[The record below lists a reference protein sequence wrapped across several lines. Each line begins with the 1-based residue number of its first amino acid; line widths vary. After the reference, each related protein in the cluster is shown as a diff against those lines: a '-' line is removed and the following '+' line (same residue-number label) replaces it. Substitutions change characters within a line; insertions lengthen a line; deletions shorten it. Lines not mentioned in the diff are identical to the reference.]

1 MIDKAEILARLDAAT
16 VASHYQIAGR
26 WAGRWL
32 RSRSCG
38 RDHHGTAAMG
48 LAADGKWHCHACDDG
63 GDLLA
68 LVARCEGLDVA
79 SDFGRV
85 LEVAAQLAGVD
96 LSLDVEF
103 GAPTPPP
110 PRRPPPAPPLLK
122 LRERL
127 ATAQPRARWIWERL
141 GACPARCLAWRGL
154 TLERLHP
161 RAQANVRQLGFV
173 ARPGEQLARD
183 QLPAELGAPGP
194 DGRDPVARSIWSA
207 YSRDPGY
214 ALAVRHVETG
224 ALVDVRA
231 RFFEPRADQPK
242 ILGMLGGVTTDP
254 RADGGADLVGCYG
267 WPHALEAG
275 ELVVVEGW
283 ADYLTACERWPRAD
297 VLGAVDAGQ
306 YPLVASFAARYLA
319 ERGDDGLL
327 VLVAQ
332 HDAARPDGSPGAAD
346 RAVNLASKRAIN
358 LLGPTRVRWIECQ
371 TYGTKDL
378 NDLAQAARLGDLP
391 ELERLA

>member
-1 MIDKAEILARLDAAT
+1 MKIDKAEILARLTAEH
-16 VASHYQIAGR
+16 VANHYAIAGR

-38 RDHHGTAAMG
+38 SDYHATAAMG
-48 LAADGKWHCHACDDG
+48 LAADGKWHCWSCDAG

-68 LVARCEGLDVA
+68 LVARCERLDVA

-96 LSLDVEF
+96 LSLEVEF
-103 GAPTPPP
+103 GAPTPAP
-110 PRRPPPAPPLLK
+110 PRKAPPAPPVIE

-127 ATAQPRARWIWERL
+127 AKAQPRARWIWEHL
-141 GACPARCLAWRGL
+141 GPMTARSLSWRSIGEL
-154 TLERLHP
+154 PP
-161 RAQANVRQLGFV
+161 RAAANVRSLGFV
-173 ARPGEQLARD
+173 WSADEIGKFDRES
-183 QLPAELGAPGP
+183 LPSSVAP
-194 DGRDPVARSIWSA
+194 DKASSRSIWST
-207 YSRDPGY
+207 YCRDPGY
-214 ALAVRHVETG
+214 AIAVRHVETG

-231 RFFEPRADQPK
+231 RYFEPKPDAPK
-242 ILGMLGGVTTDP
+242 ILGMLGGVCSDA
-254 RADGGADLVGCYG
+254 RRDGGADLVGCYG
-267 WPHALEAG
+267 WPHALEADQV
-275 ELVVVEGW
+275 VVVEGW

-306 YPLVASFAARYLA
+306 YPLVASFAARHLA

-332 HDAARPDGSPGAAD
+332 NDAKRPDGTPGAAD

-358 LLGPTRVRWIECQ
+358 LLGPPRVRWIECSA
-371 TYGTKDL
+371 YSEKDL
-378 NDLAQAARLGDLP
+378 NDIAQAGRLADLP
-391 ELERLA
+391 ELAALA

>member
-1 MIDKAEILARLDAAT
+1 MKIDKAEVLARLDAAT
-16 VASHYQIAGR
+16 VASHYQIGGKFI
-26 WAGRWL
+26 GRWL

-79 SDFGRV
+79 ADFGRV

-96 LSLDVEF
+96 LTLEVDF
-103 GAPTPPP
+103 GAPAPAP
-110 PRRPPPAPPLLK
+110 PRRPAPAPAVLE

-127 ATAQPRARWIWERL
+127 AVAQPRARWIWERL
-141 GACPARCLAWRGL
+141 GPCPARCLSWRAIG
-154 TLERLHP
+154 TLP
-161 RAQANVRQLGFV
+161 ARAAANVRQLGFV
-173 ARPGEQLARD
+173 ALPGEQLERD
-183 QLPAELGAPGP
+183 RLPAELG
-194 DGRDPVARSIWSA
+194 PVGRSIWST
-207 YSRDPGY
+207 YSRTPGY
-214 ALAVRHVETG
+214 AIAVRHVETG

-231 RFFEPRADQPK
+231 RYYEPPPDAPK
-242 ILGMLGGVTTDP
+242 ILGMVGGVTSDA
-254 RADGGADLVGCYG
+254 RRDGGADLVGCYG
-267 WPHALEAG
+267 WPHALEADQ
-275 ELVVVEGW
+275 LVIVEGW
-283 ADYLTACERWPRAD
+283 ADYLTACERWPDAD

-327 VLVAQ
+327 VLIAQ
-332 HDAARPDGSPGAAD
+332 HDAARADGTPGAAD

-358 LLGPTRVRWIECQ
+358 LLGPTRVRWIECHA
-371 TYGTKDL
+371 YGTKDL
-378 NDLAQAARLGDLP
+378 NDIAQAGRLGDLP
-391 ELERLA
+391 ALERLA

>member
-1 MIDKAEILARLDAAT
+1 MKIDKAEILARLDAAT
-16 VASHYQIAGR
+16 VASHYAIAGR
-26 WAGRWL
+26 WSGRWL

-68 LVARCEGLDVA
+68 LVARCEGLDPA
-79 SDFGRV
+79 ADFGRV

-96 LSLDVEF
+96 LELEADF
-103 GAPTPPP
+103 GAPVPAP
-110 PRRPPPAPPLLK
+110 PRKPPPAPPQLE

-127 ATAQPRARWIWERL
+127 AVAQPRARWIWDRL
-141 GACPARCLAWRGL
+141 PALPDQWLGWRSI
-154 TLERLHP
+154 RPLHP
-161 RAQANVRQLGFV
+161 RAAANVRSLGF
-173 ARPGEQLARD
+173 RF
-183 QLPAELGAPGP
+183 P
-194 DGRDPVARSIWSA
+194 DDERGRW
-207 YSRDPGY
+207 SRDRLPVEIAPDERAARAIWGTYCREPGY
-214 ALAVRHVETG
+214 AIAVRHVETG

-231 RFFEPRADQPK
+231 RYLEPKPDQPK
-242 ILGMLGGVTTDP
+242 ILGMLGGVTSDA
-254 RADGGADLVGCYG
+254 RRDGGADLVGCYG
-267 WPHALEAG
+267 WPHALEADA
-275 ELVVVEGW
+275 LVVVEGW
-283 ADYLTACERWPRAD
+283 ADYLTACDRWPRAD

-332 HDAARPDGSPGAAD
+332 HDATRPDGSPGAAD

-358 LLGPTRVRWIECQ
+358 LLGPNRVRWIECAA
-371 TYGTKDL
+371 YGVKDL
-378 NDLAQAARLGDLP
+378 NDIARAGRRDELP
-391 ELERLA
+391 ELEQLA

>member
-1 MIDKAEILARLDAAT
+1 MKLDKAEILARLDAAT
-16 VASHYQIAGR
+16 VASHYGIAGR
-26 WAGRWL
+26 WGGRWL

-68 LVARCEGLDVA
+68 LVARCEGLDPGA
-79 SDFGRV
+79 DFGRV

-96 LSLDVEF
+96 LTLEVEF
-103 GAPTPPP
+103 GAPAPAP
-110 PRRPPPAPPLLK
+110 PRKAPPAPPVLE
-122 LRERL
+122 LRQRL
-127 ATAQPRARWIWERL
+127 AVAQPRARWIWERL
-141 GACPARCLAWRGL
+141 GPMPAQCLAWRAIRNL
-154 TLERLHP
+154 PT
-161 RAQANVRQLGFV
+161 RAAANVRSLGFV
-173 ARPGEQLARD
+173 FPEAERGRYSRD
-183 QLPAELGAPGP
+183 HLPAEIAP
-194 DGRDPVARSIWSA
+194 DASAARSIWST
-207 YSRDPGY
+207 YCREPGY

-231 RFFEPRADQPK
+231 RYYEPKPDAPK
-242 ILGMLGGVTTDP
+242 ILGMLGGVTSDP
-254 RADGGADLVGCYG
+254 RRDGGADLVGCYG
-267 WPHALEAG
+267 WPHALEADQ
-275 ELVVVEGW
+275 LVIVEGW

-319 ERGDDGLL
+319 ERGDDGLV

-332 HDAARPDGSPGAAD
+332 HDANRPDGSPGAAD
-346 RAVNLASKRAIN
+346 RAVNLASKRAIA
-358 LLGPTRVRWIECQ
+358 LLGPARVRWIECAAH
-371 TYGTKDL
+371 GTKDL
-378 NDLAQAARLGDLP
+378 NDIAQAGRLGDLP